1 MSTQRSSE
9 VHEANETMPPLQNI
23 EQNRNRVLLQYD
35 RDESQELD
43 SVSDMTQLTQYTNAG
58 SLELSL
64 LREDEVTM
72 NEEQKKDLLIRSYAI
87 LTPKVFQQ
95 ESLNTIRLIVNRDI
109 VSSVKFIR
117 QEHVD
122 GKSKLMK
129 DKTKQFPSFWHPDLR
144 QKKSMY
150 NDILNSVGNLNN
162 ASLQYKV
169 KYWMGIRDKVL
180 ETIRSHRSN
189 TLTKIKKDIVE
200 GEC

>member
-23 EQNRNRVLLQYD
+23 ERNRNRVLLQYD